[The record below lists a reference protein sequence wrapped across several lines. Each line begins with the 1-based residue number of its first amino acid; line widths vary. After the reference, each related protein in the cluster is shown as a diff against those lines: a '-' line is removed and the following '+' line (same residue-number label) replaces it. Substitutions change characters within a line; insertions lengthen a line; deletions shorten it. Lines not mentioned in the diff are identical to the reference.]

1 MDAADFSAV
10 LSEVRRFV
18 RERVVPVETEI
29 DEKDEMPAD
38 IREAAKK
45 MGLFGFALPE
55 EYGGLGLSM
64 YEEAQLMFEL
74 GYTTPSLRSM
84 FGTNNGIA
92 GHVLMVGGT
101 EEQKAEWLPRIA
113 SGEVLA
119 SFALTEPEAGSDPST
134 LTTRAHLDDGGTS
147 RSSAAES
154 GGEWVINGA
163 KRYITNAPLADVF
176 MVFARTDPDAPR
188 TRGISTFLVPAG
200 TPGLTVA
207 PKDHKMGQFGAW
219 TADVYFDDVRVPA
232 SALVGGDEG
241 LNRGFGTAMGCI
253 AHGRVHIS
261 ALMVG
266 MAERLVDESVAYA
279 STRRQSGKLIGSF
292 QLVQGL
298 IADSMTDYYAGRAT
312 VLEAAR
318 RFDSGEDTKIGP
330 SCTKYFASEMVWRVA
345 DRAVQVHGGAGYMRG
360 VAVER
365 FYRDA
370 RLFRIYEGTSQVQQ
384 VIIAKA
390 LLGEAARG

>member
-1 MDAADFSAV
+1 MDAADFSDV

-18 RERVVPVETEI
+18 RDRVVPLEAEI

-64 YEEAQLMFEL
+64 YEETQLMFEL

-101 EEQKAEWLPRIA
+101 EEQKAQWLPRIA

-119 SFALTEPEAGSDPST
+119 SFALTEPDAGSDPST
-134 LTTRAHLDDGGTS
+134 LTTKAYLDGD
-147 RSSAAES
+147 
-154 GGEWVINGA
+154 EWVLNGA

-200 TPGLTVA
+200 APGLTVA
-207 PKDHKMGQFGAW
+207 PRDHKMGQLGAW

-232 SALVGGDEG
+232 SAVVGGADG
-241 LNRGFGTAMGCI
+241 LNRGFSTAMGCI

-279 STRRQSGKLIGSF
+279 STRRQSGRLIGSF

-298 IADSMTDYYAGRAT
+298 IADSQTDYYAGRAT

-318 RFDSGEDTKIGP
+318 AFDAGTDTKVGP
-330 SCTKYFASEMVWRVA
+330 SCAKYFASEMVCRVA

-370 RLFRIYEGTSQVQQ
+370 RLFRIYEGTSQIQQ

>member
-1 MDAADFSAV
+1 MDADDFSAV

-18 RERVVPVETEI
+18 RERVVPLEAEI
-29 DEKDEMPAD
+29 DETDEMPAD

-64 YEEAQLMFEL
+64 YEEARLMFEL

-101 EEQKAEWLPRIA
+101 EEQKARWLPRIA
-113 SGEVLA
+113 SGDVLA

-134 LTTRAHLDDGGTS
+134 LTTRAHRDGDD
-147 RSSAAES
+147 
-154 GGEWVINGA
+154 WVINGA

-219 TADVYFDDVRVPA
+219 TADVFFDDVRVPA
-232 SALVGGDEG
+232 DALVGGEEQG

-298 IADSMTDYYAGRAT
+298 IADSQTDYYAGRAT

>member
-1 MDAADFSAV
+1 
-10 LSEVRRFV
+10 
-18 RERVVPVETEI
+18 
-29 DEKDEMPAD
+29 
-38 IREAAKK
+38 
-45 MGLFGFALPE
+45 
-55 EYGGLGLSM
+55 
-64 YEEAQLMFEL
+64 
-74 GYTTPSLRSM
+74 
-84 FGTNNGIA
+84 
-92 GHVLMVGGT
+92 
-101 EEQKAEWLPRIA
+101 
-113 SGEVLA
+113 
-119 SFALTEPEAGSDPST
+119 
-134 LTTRAHLDDGGTS
+134 
-147 RSSAAES
+147 
-154 GGEWVINGA
+154 
-163 KRYITNAPLADVF
+163 

-200 TPGLTVA
+200 TPGLNVA
-207 PKDHKMGQFGAW
+207 PRDHKMGQFGAW

-232 SALVGGDEG
+232 SSLVGGEDG
-241 LNRGFGTAMGCI
+241 LNRGFATAMGCI

-261 ALMVG
+261 SLCVG

-279 STRRQSGKLIGSF
+279 RTRRQSGRLIGSF

-318 RFDSGEDTKIGP
+318 AFDDGTDTKIGP

-345 DRAVQVHGGAGYMRG
+345 DRAVQIHGGAGYMRG

-370 RLFRIYEGTSQVQQ
+370 RLFRIYEGTSQIQQ

>member
-1 MDAADFSAV
+1 MDADDFTAV

-18 RERVVPVETEI
+18 RERVVPLEAEI
-29 DEKDEMPAD
+29 DETDEMPTD

-64 YEEAQLMFEL
+64 YEEARLMFEL

-101 EEQKAEWLPRIA
+101 KDQKARWLPRIA

-119 SFALTEPEAGSDPST
+119 SFALTEPDAGSDPST
-134 LTTRAHLDDGGTS
+134 LTTRAHREGDT
-147 RSSAAES
+147 
-154 GGEWVINGA
+154 WVINGA

-219 TADVYFDDVRVPA
+219 TADVYFDDVRVPDE
-232 SALVGGDEG
+232 ALVGGEDG
-241 LNRGFGTAMGCI
+241 LDRGFHTAMGCI

-261 ALMVG
+261 SLCVG
-266 MAERLVDESVAYA
+266 MAERLVDESVEYA
-279 STRRQSGKLIGSF
+279 RTRKQSGKAIGSY

-318 RFDSGEDTKIGP
+318 AFDAGTDTKIGP
-330 SCTKYFASEMVWRVA
+330 SCAKYFASEMVWRVA

-370 RLFRIYEGTSQVQQ
+370 RLFRIYEGTSQIQQ

>member
-1 MDAADFSAV
+1 MDAADFSDV

-18 RERVVPVETEI
+18 RDRVVPLEAEI

-64 YEEAQLMFEL
+64 YEETQLMFEL

-101 EEQKAEWLPRIA
+101 EDQKAEWLPRIA

-119 SFALTEPEAGSDPST
+119 SFALTEPDAGSDPST
-134 LTTRAHLDDGGTS
+134 LTTKAYLDGD
-147 RSSAAES
+147 
-154 GGEWVINGA
+154 EWVINGA

-207 PKDHKMGQFGAW
+207 PRDHKMGQLGAW

-232 SALVGGDEG
+232 SALVGGADG
-241 LNRGFGTAMGCI
+241 LNRGFSTAMGCI

-279 STRRQSGKLIGSF
+279 STRRQSGQLIGSF

-298 IADSMTDYYAGRAT
+298 IADSQTDYYAGRAT

-318 RFDSGEDTKIGP
+318 AFDAGTDTKIGP
-330 SCTKYFASEMVWRVA
+330 SCAKYFASEMVCRVA

-370 RLFRIYEGTSQVQQ
+370 RLFRIYEGTSQIQQ

>member
-1 MDAADFSAV
+1 MDADDFSAV

-18 RERVVPVETEI
+18 RERVLPLEAEI
-29 DEKDEMPAD
+29 DARDEMPQD
-38 IREAAKK
+38 IRDAAKK

-64 YEEAQLMFEL
+64 AEEVQLMFEL

-101 EEQKAEWLPRIA
+101 EEQKAHWLPRIA

-134 LTTRAHLDDGGTS
+134 LTTRARLDGD
-147 RSSAAES
+147 A
-154 GGEWVINGA
+154 WVIDGA

-176 MVFARTDPDAPR
+176 MVFARTDPDARP

-207 PKDHKMGQFGAW
+207 PRDHKMGQAGAW
-219 TADVYFDDVRVPA
+219 TADVHFDGVRVPA
-232 SALVGGDEG
+232 EALVGGEAG
-241 LNRGFGTAMGCI
+241 LHRGFATAMGCL

-261 ALMVG
+261 ALCVG

-279 STRRQSGKLIGSF
+279 RERRQSDRPIGSY

-298 IADSMTDYYAGRAT
+298 IADSMTDWYAGRAT

-318 RFDSGEDTKIGP
+318 AFDAGRDMKTAP
-330 SCTKYFASEMVWRVA
+330 SCAKYFASEMVWRVA
-345 DRAVQVHGGAGYMRG
+345 DRAVQIHGGAGYMRG
-360 VAVER
+360 VPVER

-370 RLFRIYEGTSQVQQ
+370 RLFRIYEGTSQIQQ

-390 LLGEAARG
+390 LLGDAANG